1 MELGLLP
8 HGPPC
13 TAASLPAP
21 HPALIL
27 TELGWRAGLA
37 NVISMGAFL
46 PALCLLLLQTGLEVT
61 PNPPTF

>member
-1 MELGLLP
+1 MELGLLA

-27 TELGWRAGLA
+27 MELGWRAEGHS
-37 NVISMGAFL
+37 VTSVGALL

-61 PNPPTF
+61 PSLCTF